1 MSRRTLWPWIRAV
14 LSGAL
19 IVYILWHLDWEHL
32 LVVLGRVHPFYFLAF
47 LVIGIASVLL
57 SAKKWEILLH
67 GAHQQVPFGH
77 LVSYYF
83 TGIFFSMFL
92 PSNIGGDVKR
102 IYDLSQDTCDAKVA
116 TSSVLMDRGT
126 GTIALLLI
134 VLASL
139 AINAPFLH
147 QSGLLVPILAACIL
161 LTLVAVAIFLPSV
174 RRGLSWLFRAAIPLG
189 LGPRLDNLYQT
200 IYEYREKPWIM
211 AQSMLISLLFQG
223 ISVLIGYLCA
233 AALQLSLPLVHF
245 ISFIPLITLLSML
258 PVSINGIGIQDGAF
272 VLFFGKV
279 GVVPAEAFSMSLLFH
294 AYRMMVGLV
303 GGLVYATRR

>member
-1 MSRRTLWPWIRAV
+1 MSRRILWPWIRAL
-14 LSGAL
+14 LSIAL
-19 IVYILWHLDWEHL
+19 IVYILWQLDWDHL
-32 LVVLGRVHPFYFLAF
+32 IAVLGRIHTLYFLAF

-67 GAHQQVPFGH
+67 GAGQNVPFGR
-77 LVSYYF
+77 LASYYF
-83 TGIFFSMFL
+83 TGIFFSLFL

-102 IYDLSQDTCDAKVA
+102 IYDLSQDDCDVKTA

-126 GTIALLLI
+126 GTVALLLI

-147 QSGLLVPILAACIL
+147 QSGFLVPILAVCVLI
-161 LTLVAVAIFLPSV
+161 TLFAVAIFIPPI
-174 RRGLSWLFRAAIPLG
+174 RRGLSWLFRAVIPLG
-189 LGPRLDNLYQT
+189 LGARMDNLYQA
-200 IYEYREKPWIM
+200 IYEYREKPWVIVH
-211 AQSMLISLLFQG
+211 SMLISLLFQG
-223 ISVLIGYLCA
+223 ISVLVGYLCA
-233 AALQLSLPLVHF
+233 AALHLSVPPVHF
-245 ISFIPLITLLSML
+245 VSFIPLITLLSML

-272 VLFFGKV
+272 VLLFSRA

-303 GGLVYATRR
+303 GGLVYAARR